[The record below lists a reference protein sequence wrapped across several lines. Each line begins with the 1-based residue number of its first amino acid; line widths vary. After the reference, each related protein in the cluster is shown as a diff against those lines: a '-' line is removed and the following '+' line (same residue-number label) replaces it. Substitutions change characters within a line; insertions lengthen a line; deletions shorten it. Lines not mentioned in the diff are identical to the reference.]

1 MSRVRAWVMPN
12 VIELVKVAPLVREM
26 KRDMEKNENEVIKI
40 EQTHENARVR
50 LFYCKNAR
58 EVIKLSL
65 EVWTMR
71 MIPKKETLTIE
82 FKSDVDCLDEKELV
96 SEIVGMTNT
105 EGGVL
110 YLGVEDNGDVTGVHK
125 RHKDPNGAMALI
137 ANKTV
142 PSLSVRAEIIEEEG
156 IEVLQIQIPMSKTII
171 ATSDG
176 KIQRRRLK
184 PDGSP
189 ENVPM
194 YPYEIPGRLS
204 SLSQLDYSAQIL
216 LGATMD
222 DLDGNERDRLRNII
236 KYRKGD
242 KALLELT
249 DEELDKALQLA
260 KEEAGV
266 LYPTVT
272 GMLLLGKEDR
282 IAELLPTAK
291 AVFQVLEGTKVR
303 KNEQT
308 SKPLL
313 ATFEMFE
320 EYMKAWNP
328 EREMEYGLFRVPIPE
343 FSEAAYREGLVNAFC
358 HRDYTVI
365 QAVRVAVEDEGLT
378 ISSPGGFI
386 EGVNLKNL
394 LTVEPH
400 GRNPVLADA
409 LKRIGLAEKTGRGID
424 RIFEGSIVFGR
435 PLPDYSETTST
446 YVKLFIQR
454 AEPDLAFT
462 KMISNEE
469 NRLGRS
475 LPINSLLILS
485 ALQSQRRLT
494 IAEIVE
500 VTNIGEIRAKAV
512 VEKLVEA
519 GLVDASG
526 NNKARFYILS
536 SKVYKEQDNMVGY
549 VRQTGIDAVKYEAW
563 IMELIQKQGG
573 RITRDNVVELL
584 NVTPSQAY
592 RLLKKMSDKGR
603 ITLVGSGRS
612 AYYEL
617 IE

>member
-1 MSRVRAWVMPN
+1 MTS
-12 VIELVKVAPLVREM
+12 
-26 KRDMEKNENEVIKI
+26 KRTQN
-40 EQTHENARVR
+40 TRVR
-50 LFYCKNAR
+50 LFCCKNAR
-58 EVIKLSL
+58 RVIELSL
-65 EVWTMR
+65 EVWIMR

-82 FKSDVDCLDEKELV
+82 FKSDIDCLDEKELV

-110 YLGVEDNGDVTGVHK
+110 YLGVEDNGDITGVHK
-125 RHKDPNGAMALI
+125 KHRDPNGAMALI

-142 PSLSVRAEIIEEEG
+142 PSLSVRAEIIEEGG

-242 KALLELT
+242 KTLLELT
-249 DEELDKALQLA
+249 DEELDKALQLV

-365 QAVRVAVEDEGLT
+365 QAVRVAIEDEGLT

-494 IAEIVE
+494 IAEIAE

-526 NNKARFYILS
+526 HNKARFYILS
-536 SKVYKEQDNMVGY
+536 SKVYKEKDNIVGY

-573 RITRDNVVELL
+573 KITRDNVVELL
-584 NVTPSQAY
+584 NVTPPQAY

-603 ITLVGSGRS
+603 IKLVGSGRS

-617 IE
+617 I

>member
-1 MSRVRAWVMPN
+1 
-12 VIELVKVAPLVREM
+12 
-26 KRDMEKNENEVIKI
+26 
-40 EQTHENARVR
+40 
-50 LFYCKNAR
+50 
-58 EVIKLSL
+58 
-65 EVWTMR
+65 MR

-82 FKSDVDCLDEKELV
+82 FKSDIDCLDEKELV

-110 YLGVEDNGDVTGVHK
+110 YLGVEDNGDITGVHK
-125 RHKDPNGAMALI
+125 KHKDPNGAMALI

-171 ATSDG
+171 ATSDV

-204 SLSQLDYSAQIL
+204 GLSQLDYSAQIL

-222 DLDGNERDRLRNII
+222 DLDENERDRLRNII

-242 KALLELT
+242 KSLLELT
-249 DEELDKALQLA
+249 DEELDKALQLV

-328 EREMEYGLFRVPIPE
+328 EKEMEYGLFRVPIPE
-343 FSEAAYREGLVNAFC
+343 FSDAAYREGLVNAFC

-365 QAVRVAVEDEGLT
+365 QAVRVAIEDEGLT

-494 IAEIVE
+494 IAEIAE

-536 SKVYKEQDNMVGY
+536 SKVYKEQDNIVGY

-573 RITRDNVVELL
+573 KITRDNVVELL

-592 RLLKKMSDKGR
+592 RLLKKMSDKGW
-603 ITLVGSGRS
+603 IKLVGTGRS

-617 IE
+617 IK

>member
-1 MSRVRAWVMPN
+1 MTS
-12 VIELVKVAPLVREM
+12 
-26 KRDMEKNENEVIKI
+26 KRTQN
-40 EQTHENARVR
+40 TRVR

-58 EVIKLSL
+58 KVIGLLL

-82 FKSDVDCLDEKELV
+82 FKSDIDCLDEKELV

-110 YLGVEDNGDVTGVHK
+110 YLGVEDNGDITGVHK
-125 RHKDPNGAMALI
+125 KHRDPNGAMALI

-242 KALLELT
+242 KTLLELT
-249 DEELDKALQLA
+249 DEELDKALQLV

-272 GMLLLGKEDR
+272 GMLLLGKEGR

-365 QAVRVAVEDEGLT
+365 QAVRVAIEDEGLT

-494 IAEIVE
+494 IAEIAE

-536 SKVYKEQDNMVGY
+536 SKVYKEQDNIVGY

-573 RITRDNVVELL
+573 KITRDNVVELL
-584 NVTPSQAY
+584 NVTPPQAY

-603 ITLVGSGRS
+603 IKLVGNGRS
-612 AYYEL
+612 AHYEL
-617 IE
+617 I

>member
-1 MSRVRAWVMPN
+1 
-12 VIELVKVAPLVREM
+12 
-26 KRDMEKNENEVIKI
+26 
-40 EQTHENARVR
+40 
-50 LFYCKNAR
+50 
-58 EVIKLSL
+58 
-65 EVWTMR
+65 MR

-82 FKSDVDCLDEKELV
+82 FKSDIDCLDEKELV

-110 YLGVEDNGDVTGVHK
+110 YLGVEDNGDITGVHK
-125 RHKDPNGAMALI
+125 KHRDPNGAMALI

-184 PDGSP
+184 SDGSP

-242 KALLELT
+242 KTLLELT
-249 DEELDKALQLA
+249 DEELDKALQLV

-365 QAVRVAVEDEGLT
+365 QAVRVAIEDEGLT

-494 IAEIVE
+494 IAEIAE

-536 SKVYKEQDNMVGY
+536 SKVYKEQDNIVGY

-563 IMELIQKQGG
+563 IMELVQKQGG
-573 RITRDNVVELL
+573 KITRDNVVELL
-584 NVTPSQAY
+584 NVTPPQAY

-603 ITLVGSGRS
+603 IKLVGNGRS

-617 IE
+617 VK

>member
-1 MSRVRAWVMPN
+1 
-12 VIELVKVAPLVREM
+12 
-26 KRDMEKNENEVIKI
+26 
-40 EQTHENARVR
+40 
-50 LFYCKNAR
+50 
-58 EVIKLSL
+58 
-65 EVWTMR
+65 MR

-82 FKSDVDCLDEKELV
+82 FKSDIDCLDEKELV

-110 YLGVEDNGDVTGVHK
+110 YLGVEDNGDITGVHK
-125 RHKDPNGAMALI
+125 KHKDPNGAMALI

-142 PSLSVRAEIIEEEG
+142 PSLSVRAEIVEEEG

-216 LGATMD
+216 MGATMD

-242 KALLELT
+242 KTLLELT
-249 DEELDKALQLA
+249 DEELDKALQLV

-365 QAVRVAVEDEGLT
+365 QAVRVAIEDEGLT

-494 IAEIVE
+494 IAEITE
-500 VTNIGEIRAKAV
+500 LTNIGEIRAKAV

-536 SKVYKEQDNMVGY
+536 SKVYKEQDNIVGY

-573 RITRDNVVELL
+573 KITRDNVVELL

-603 ITLVGSGRS
+603 INLVGSGRA

-617 IE
+617 VK

>member
-1 MSRVRAWVMPN
+1 MPETTPLIKAALNLRVGAG
-12 VIELVKVAPLVREM
+12 
-26 KRDMEKNENEVIKI
+26 
-40 EQTHENARVR
+40 
-50 LFYCKNAR
+50 F
-58 EVIKLSL
+58 
-65 EVWTMR
+65 
-71 MIPKKETLTIE
+71 
-82 FKSDVDCLDEKELV
+82 DVY
-96 SEIVGMTNT
+96 GMTNT

-110 YLGVEDNGDVTGVHK
+110 YLGVEDNGDITGVHK
-125 RHKDPNGAMALI
+125 KHRDPNGAMALI

-242 KALLELT
+242 KTLLELT
-249 DEELDKALQLA
+249 DEELDKALQLV

-313 ATFEMFE
+313 ATFEMFK

-365 QAVRVAVEDEGLT
+365 QAVRVAIEDEGLT

-462 KMISNEE
+462 KMISDEE

-494 IAEIVE
+494 IAEIAE

-536 SKVYKEQDNMVGY
+536 SKVYKEQDNIVGY

-573 RITRDNVVELL
+573 KITRDNVVELL
-584 NVTPSQAY
+584 NVTPPQAY

-603 ITLVGSGRS
+603 IKLVGNGRS

-617 IE
+617 VK

>member
-1 MSRVRAWVMPN
+1 
-12 VIELVKVAPLVREM
+12 
-26 KRDMEKNENEVIKI
+26 MEIVDYKI
-40 EQTHENARVR
+40 NARINTRVR
-50 LFYCKNAR
+50 LFCCKNAR
-58 EVIKLSL
+58 KAIELSL

-82 FKSDVDCLDEKELV
+82 FKSDIDCLDEKELV

-110 YLGVEDNGDVTGVHK
+110 YLGVEDNGDITGVHK
-125 RHKDPNGAMALI
+125 KHKDPNGAMALI

-242 KALLELT
+242 KTLLELT
-249 DEELDKALQLA
+249 DEELDKALQLV

-365 QAVRVAVEDEGLT
+365 QAVRVAIEDEGLT

-446 YVKLFIQR
+446 HVKLFIQR

-494 IAEIVE
+494 IAEIAE

-536 SKVYKEQDNMVGY
+536 SKVYKEQDNIVGY

-573 RITRDNVVELL
+573 KITRDNVVELL
-584 NVTPSQAY
+584 NVTPPQAY

-603 ITLVGSGRS
+603 IKLVGNGRS

-617 IE
+617 VK

>member
-1 MSRVRAWVMPN
+1 MTS
-12 VIELVKVAPLVREM
+12 
-26 KRDMEKNENEVIKI
+26 KRTQN
-40 EQTHENARVR
+40 TRVR

-58 EVIKLSL
+58 KVIGLLL

-82 FKSDVDCLDEKELV
+82 FKSDIDCLDEKELV

-110 YLGVEDNGDVTGVHK
+110 YLGVEDNGDITGVHK
-125 RHKDPNGAMALI
+125 KHRDPNGAMALI

-242 KALLELT
+242 KTLLELT
-249 DEELDKALQLA
+249 DEELDKALQLV

-365 QAVRVAVEDEGLT
+365 QAVRVAIEDEGLT

-494 IAEIVE
+494 IAEIAE

-536 SKVYKEQDNMVGY
+536 SKVYKEQDNIVGY

-573 RITRDNVVELL
+573 KITRDNVVELL
-584 NVTPSQAY
+584 NVTPPQAY
-592 RLLKKMSDKGR
+592 RLLKKMSDKGK
-603 ITLVGSGRS
+603 IKLVGNGRS

-617 IE
+617 I

>member
-1 MSRVRAWVMPN
+1 
-12 VIELVKVAPLVREM
+12 
-26 KRDMEKNENEVIKI
+26 
-40 EQTHENARVR
+40 
-50 LFYCKNAR
+50 
-58 EVIKLSL
+58 
-65 EVWTMR
+65 MR

-82 FKSDVDCLDEKELV
+82 FKSDIDCLDEKELV

-110 YLGVEDNGDVTGVHK
+110 YLGVEDNGDITGVHK
-125 RHKDPNGAMALI
+125 KHKDPNGAMALI

-142 PSLSVRAEIIEEEG
+142 PSLSVRAEIIDEEG

-194 YPYEIPGRLS
+194 YPYEILGRLS

-242 KALLELT
+242 KTLLELT
-249 DEELDKALQLA
+249 DEELDKALQLV

-365 QAVRVAVEDEGLT
+365 QAVRVAVEDEGLI

-475 LPINSLLILS
+475 LPINSLLVLS
-485 ALQSQRRLT
+485 ALQNQRRLT
-494 IAEIVE
+494 IAEIAE

-512 VEKLVEA
+512 IEKLVEA

-526 NNKARFYILS
+526 NNKSRFYILS
-536 SKVYKEQDNMVGY
+536 SKVYKEQDNIVGY

-563 IMELIQKQGG
+563 IMELLQKQDGTV
-573 RITRDNVVELL
+573 TRDNVVELL
-584 NVTPSQAY
+584 NVTPPQAY
-592 RLLKKMSDKGR
+592 RLLKKLSDKGR
-603 ITLVGSGRS
+603 IKLVGNGRS

-617 IE
+617 VK

>member
-1 MSRVRAWVMPN
+1 MTS
-12 VIELVKVAPLVREM
+12 
-26 KRDMEKNENEVIKI
+26 KRTQN
-40 EQTHENARVR
+40 TRVR

-58 EVIKLSL
+58 KVIGLLL

-82 FKSDVDCLDEKELV
+82 FKSDIDCLDEKELV

-110 YLGVEDNGDVTGVHK
+110 YLGVEDNGDITGVHK
-125 RHKDPNGAMALI
+125 KHRDPNGAMALI

-242 KALLELT
+242 KTLLELT
-249 DEELDKALQLA
+249 DEELDKALQLV
-260 KEEAGV
+260 KEETGV

-343 FSEAAYREGLVNAFC
+343 FSEASYREGLVNAFC

-365 QAVRVAVEDEGLT
+365 QAVRVAIEDEGLT

-494 IAEIVE
+494 IAEIAE

-536 SKVYKEQDNMVGY
+536 SKVYKEQDNIVGY

-573 RITRDNVVELL
+573 KITRDNVVELL
-584 NVTPSQAY
+584 NVTPPQAY

-603 ITLVGSGRS
+603 IKLVGNGRS

-617 IE
+617 VK

>member
-1 MSRVRAWVMPN
+1 
-12 VIELVKVAPLVREM
+12 
-26 KRDMEKNENEVIKI
+26 
-40 EQTHENARVR
+40 
-50 LFYCKNAR
+50 
-58 EVIKLSL
+58 
-65 EVWTMR
+65 MR
-71 MIPKKETLTIE
+71 MIPKRETLTIE
-82 FKSDVDCLDEKELV
+82 FKSDIGCLDEKELV

-110 YLGVEDNGDVTGVHK
+110 YLGVEDNGDITGVHK
-125 RHKDPNGAMALI
+125 KHKDPNGAMALI

-204 SLSQLDYSAQIL
+204 GLSQLDYSAQIL
-216 LGATMD
+216 VGATMD

-242 KALLELT
+242 KSLLELT
-249 DEELDKALQLA
+249 DEELDKALQLVR
-260 KEEAGV
+260 EEAGV

-308 SKPLL
+308 TKSLL
-313 ATFEMFE
+313 ATFELFE

-435 PLPDYSETTST
+435 PLPDYSESTST

-475 LPINSLLILS
+475 LPINSLLVLS
-485 ALQSQRRLT
+485 ALQNQRRLT

-526 NNKARFYILS
+526 NNKSRFYMLS
-536 SKVYKEQDNMVGY
+536 SKVYKEQDNIVGY

-563 IMELIQKQGG
+563 IMELLQKQGG
-573 RITRDNVVELL
+573 KITRENVVELL
-584 NVTPSQAY
+584 NVTPPQAY

-603 ITLVGSGRS
+603 IKLIGSGRS

-617 IE
+617 I

>member
-1 MSRVRAWVMPN
+1 
-12 VIELVKVAPLVREM
+12 
-26 KRDMEKNENEVIKI
+26 
-40 EQTHENARVR
+40 
-50 LFYCKNAR
+50 
-58 EVIKLSL
+58 
-65 EVWTMR
+65 MR

-82 FKSDVDCLDEKELV
+82 FKSDTDCLDEKELV

-125 RHKDPNGAMALI
+125 KHKDPNGAMALI

-156 IEVLQIQIPMSKTII
+156 IEILQIQIPMSKTII

-176 KIQRRRLK
+176 KILRRRLK
-184 PDGSP
+184 TDGSP

-222 DLDGNERDRLRNII
+222 DLDGNERDRLRNIV

-242 KALLELT
+242 KTLLELT
-249 DEELDKALQLA
+249 DEELDKALQLV

-272 GMLLLGKEDR
+272 GILLLGREDR

-291 AVFQVLEGTKVR
+291 SVFQVLEGTKVR

-313 ATFEMFE
+313 ATFEIFE

-365 QAVRVAVEDEGLT
+365 QAVRVAIEDEGLT
-378 ISSPGGFI
+378 ISSPGGFV

-424 RIFEGSIVFGR
+424 RIFEGSIIFGR
-435 PLPDYSETTST
+435 PLPDYSESTST

-494 IAEIVE
+494 IAEITE
-500 VTNIGEIRAKAV
+500 ITNIGEIRAKSV
-512 VEKLVEA
+512 VEKLVET

-526 NNKARFYILS
+526 NNKARYYILS
-536 SKVYKEQDNMVGY
+536 SKVYKEQDNIVGY

-563 IMELIQKQGG
+563 IMELIQRQGG
-573 RITRDNVVELL
+573 KITRENVVELL

-603 ITLVGSGRS
+603 IKLVGNGRS

-617 IE
+617 VQ

>member
-1 MSRVRAWVMPN
+1 
-12 VIELVKVAPLVREM
+12 
-26 KRDMEKNENEVIKI
+26 
-40 EQTHENARVR
+40 
-50 LFYCKNAR
+50 
-58 EVIKLSL
+58 
-65 EVWTMR
+65 MR

-82 FKSDVDCLDEKELV
+82 FKSDIDCLDEKELV

-110 YLGVEDNGDVTGVHK
+110 YLGVEDNGDITGVHK
-125 RHKDPNGAMALI
+125 KHRDPNGAMALI

-242 KALLELT
+242 KTLLELT
-249 DEELDKALQLA
+249 DEELDKALQLV

-343 FSEAAYREGLVNAFC
+343 FSEAAFREGLVNAFC

-365 QAVRVAVEDEGLT
+365 QAVRVAIEDEGLT

-494 IAEIVE
+494 IAEIAE

-512 VEKLVEA
+512 AEKLVEA

-536 SKVYKEQDNMVGY
+536 SKVYKEKDNIVGY

-573 RITRDNVVELL
+573 KITRDNVVELL
-584 NVTPSQAY
+584 NVTPPQAY

-603 ITLVGSGRS
+603 IKLVGSGRS

-617 IE
+617 I

>member
-1 MSRVRAWVMPN
+1 
-12 VIELVKVAPLVREM
+12 
-26 KRDMEKNENEVIKI
+26 
-40 EQTHENARVR
+40 
-50 LFYCKNAR
+50 
-58 EVIKLSL
+58 
-65 EVWTMR
+65 MR

-82 FKSDVDCLDEKELV
+82 FKSDIECLDEKELV

-110 YLGVEDNGDVTGVHK
+110 YLGVEDNGDITGVHK
-125 RHKDPNGAMALI
+125 KHKDPNGAMALI

-242 KALLELT
+242 KTLLELT
-249 DEELDKALQLA
+249 DEELDKALQLV

-365 QAVRVAVEDEGLT
+365 QAVRVAIEDEGLT

-494 IAEIVE
+494 IAEIAE

-536 SKVYKEQDNMVGY
+536 SKVYKEQDNIVGY

-573 RITRDNVVELL
+573 KITRDNVVELL
-584 NVTPSQAY
+584 NVTPPQAY

-603 ITLVGSGRS
+603 IKLVGSGRS

-617 IE
+617 I

>member
-1 MSRVRAWVMPN
+1 M
-12 VIELVKVAPLVREM
+12 
-26 KRDMEKNENEVIKI
+26 
-40 EQTHENARVR
+40 
-50 LFYCKNAR
+50 
-58 EVIKLSL
+58 
-65 EVWTMR
+65 MR
-71 MIPKKETLTIE
+71 IIPKKETLTIE

-110 YLGVEDNGDVTGVHK
+110 YLGVEDNGDITGVHK
-125 RHKDPNGAMALI
+125 KHKDPNGAMALI

-142 PSLSVRAEIIEEEG
+142 PSLSARAEIIEEEG

-242 KALLELT
+242 KTLLELT
-249 DEELDKALQLA
+249 DEELDKALQLV

-358 HRDYTVI
+358 HRDYTMI

-446 YVKLFIQR
+446 CVKLFIQR

-494 IAEIVE
+494 IAEIAE

-512 VEKLVEA
+512 VEKLVEV

-536 SKVYKEQDNMVGY
+536 SKVYKEQDNIVGY

-573 RITRDNVVELL
+573 KITRDNVVELL
-584 NVTPSQAY
+584 NVTPPQAY
-592 RLLKKMSDKGR
+592 RLLKKMSDKGH
-603 ITLVGSGRS
+603 IKLVGNGRA

>member
-1 MSRVRAWVMPN
+1 MTS
-12 VIELVKVAPLVREM
+12 
-26 KRDMEKNENEVIKI
+26 KRTQN
-40 EQTHENARVR
+40 TRVR
-50 LFYCKNAR
+50 LFCCKNAR
-58 EVIKLSL
+58 RVIELSL
-65 EVWTMR
+65 EVWIMR

-82 FKSDVDCLDEKELV
+82 FKSDIDCLDEKELV

-110 YLGVEDNGDVTGVHK
+110 YLGVEDNGDITGVHK
-125 RHKDPNGAMALI
+125 KHRDPNGAMALI

-184 PDGSP
+184 LDGSP

-242 KALLELT
+242 KTLLELT
-249 DEELDKALQLA
+249 DEELDKALQLV

-365 QAVRVAVEDEGLT
+365 QAVRVAIEDEGLT

-494 IAEIVE
+494 IAEIAE

-512 VEKLVEA
+512 AEKLVEA

-536 SKVYKEQDNMVGY
+536 SKVYKEKDNIVGY

-563 IMELIQKQGG
+563 IMELVQKQGG
-573 RITRDNVVELL
+573 KITRDNVVELL

-603 ITLVGSGRS
+603 IKLVGNGRS

-617 IE
+617 I

>member
-1 MSRVRAWVMPN
+1 MTS
-12 VIELVKVAPLVREM
+12 
-26 KRDMEKNENEVIKI
+26 KRTQN
-40 EQTHENARVR
+40 TRVR

-58 EVIKLSL
+58 EVIGLLL

-82 FKSDVDCLDEKELV
+82 FKSDIDCLDEKELV

-110 YLGVEDNGDVTGVHK
+110 YLGVEDNGDITGVHK
-125 RHKDPNGAMALI
+125 KHRDPNGAMALI

-242 KALLELT
+242 KTLLELT
-249 DEELDKALQLA
+249 DEELDKALQLV

-365 QAVRVAVEDEGLT
+365 QAVRVAIEDEGLT

-394 LTVEPH
+394 LTVESH

-494 IAEIVE
+494 IAEIAE

-536 SKVYKEQDNMVGY
+536 SKVYKEQDNIVGY

-573 RITRDNVVELL
+573 KITRDNVVELL
-584 NVTPSQAY
+584 NVTPPQAY
-592 RLLKKMSDKGR
+592 RLLKKMSDKDR
-603 ITLVGSGRS
+603 IKLVGNGRS

-617 IE
+617 VK

>member
-1 MSRVRAWVMPN
+1 
-12 VIELVKVAPLVREM
+12 
-26 KRDMEKNENEVIKI
+26 
-40 EQTHENARVR
+40 
-50 LFYCKNAR
+50 
-58 EVIKLSL
+58 
-65 EVWTMR
+65 
-71 MIPKKETLTIE
+71 
-82 FKSDVDCLDEKELV
+82 
-96 SEIVGMTNT
+96 MTNT

-110 YLGVEDNGDVTGVHK
+110 YLGVEDNGDITGVHK
-125 RHKDPNGAMALI
+125 KHRDPNGAMALI

-142 PSLSVRAEIIEEEG
+142 PSLSVRVEIIEEEG

-242 KALLELT
+242 KTLLELT
-249 DEELDKALQLA
+249 DEELDKALQLV

-365 QAVRVAVEDEGLT
+365 QAVRVAIEDEGLT

-462 KMISNEE
+462 KMISDEE

-494 IAEIVE
+494 IAEIAE

-519 GLVDASG
+519 GLVDAGG

-536 SKVYKEQDNMVGY
+536 SKVYKEQENIVGY

-573 RITRDNVVELL
+573 KITRDNVVELL
-584 NVTPSQAY
+584 NVTPPQAY

-603 ITLVGSGRS
+603 IKLVGNGRS

-617 IE
+617 VK

>member
-1 MSRVRAWVMPN
+1 MTS
-12 VIELVKVAPLVREM
+12 
-26 KRDMEKNENEVIKI
+26 KRTQN
-40 EQTHENARVR
+40 TRVR

-58 EVIKLSL
+58 KMIGLLL

-82 FKSDVDCLDEKELV
+82 FKSDIDCLDEKELV

-110 YLGVEDNGDVTGVHK
+110 YLGVEDNGDITGVHK
-125 RHKDPNGAMALI
+125 KHRDPNGAMALI

-171 ATSDG
+171 ATLDG

-242 KALLELT
+242 KTLLELT
-249 DEELDKALQLA
+249 DEELDKALQLV

-365 QAVRVAVEDEGLT
+365 QAVRVAIEDEGLT

-494 IAEIVE
+494 IAEIAE

-536 SKVYKEQDNMVGY
+536 SKVYKEQDNIVGY

-573 RITRDNVVELL
+573 KITRDNVVELL
-584 NVTPSQAY
+584 NVTPPQAY

-603 ITLVGSGRS
+603 IKLVGNGRS

-617 IE
+617 VK

>member
-1 MSRVRAWVMPN
+1 MTS
-12 VIELVKVAPLVREM
+12 
-26 KRDMEKNENEVIKI
+26 KRTQN
-40 EQTHENARVR
+40 TRVR

-58 EVIKLSL
+58 KVIGLLL

-82 FKSDVDCLDEKELV
+82 FKSDIDCLDEKELV

-110 YLGVEDNGDVTGVHK
+110 YLGVEDNGDITGVHK
-125 RHKDPNGAMALI
+125 KHRDPNGAMALI

-204 SLSQLDYSAQIL
+204 SLSQLDYSAQII

-242 KALLELT
+242 KTLLELT
-249 DEELDKALQLA
+249 DEELDKALQLV

-365 QAVRVAVEDEGLT
+365 QAVRVAIEDEGLT

-494 IAEIVE
+494 IAEIAE

-536 SKVYKEQDNMVGY
+536 SKVYKEQDNIVGY

-573 RITRDNVVELL
+573 KITRDNVVELL
-584 NVTPSQAY
+584 NVTPPQAY

-603 ITLVGSGRS
+603 IKLVGNGRS

-617 IE
+617 VK